1 MSHPVGQPGPVESM
15 MATDAASRAL
25 GITLLDHGDGWARAS
40 MTVRDDMV
48 NGHGIC
54 HGGMIFSLA
63 DTTFACACNSWG
75 PVTVAA
81 GCDILFVAPARL
93 GDVLVAE
100 GRVRARY
107 GRSGVYDVTVRRGD
121 ELIAEFRGRSQQ
133 LRTRGPEQ
141 PSALPA
147 DPQPVERDRAD
158 PVRQRPGRRR
168 RARPVPLDDRV
179 DRAEQQPRGQLGVN
193 VGPD

>member
-15 MATDAASRAL
+15 MASDAASRTL
-25 GITLLDHGDGWARAS
+25 GITLLDHGDGWARAT
-40 MTVRDDMV
+40 MTVRDNMV

-81 GCDILFVAPARL
+81 GADIVFVAPARL

-100 GRVRARY
+100 CRVRARY
-107 GRSGVYDVTVRRGD
+107 GRSGVYDATVTRDGD
-121 ELIAEFRGRSQQ
+121 LIAEFRGRSHQ
-133 LRTRGPEQ
+133 LRGAQ
-141 PSALPA
+141 PGA
-147 DPQPVERDRAD
+147 
-158 PVRQRPGRRR
+158 
-168 RARPVPLDDRV
+168 
-179 DRAEQQPRGQLGVN
+179 
-193 VGPD
+193 